1 MKKYNMVMC
10 NEEALIFIFKKQ
22 ALKNNPQELLVV
34 RKVKAYVTL
43 ESYDKYYGYY

>member
-1 MKKYNMVMC
+1 MVMC

-43 ESYDKYYGYY
+43 KSYDKYYGYY